1 MKFNLSTALI
11 IIVAVVTING
21 CSKKEDT
28 PESPK
33 TTPAPNP
40 DKPSVS
46 SVETTNRQIEV
57 PKASPDASDKKIPI
71 DCGLNNQIYG
81 EIFNAP
87 HMIKRYQAIT
97 YSIPSSTL
105 QSNFGNQTKEYVIP
119 SQVNIIT
126 NRGKIIKTGLVPVKV
141 ENGLHVVQESF
152 DPINY
157 APTING
163 NFVKTTMIYY
173 DSIEEYNESKDNKIE
188 SCFILK

>member
-1 MKFNLSTALI
+1 MKFNLSIASIILI
-11 IIVAVVTING
+11 AIFNLNV
-21 CSKKEDT
+21 CSKNENT
-28 PESPK
+28 NETPK
-33 TTPAPNP
+33 TESAPNQN
-40 DKPSVS
+40 KPSVS
-46 SVETTNRQIEV
+46 SVQ
-57 PKASPDASDKKIPI
+57 KIPI
-71 DCGLNNQIYG
+71 DCGLKNNIYG

-97 YSIPSSTL
+97 YAIPSSTL

-173 DSIEEYNESKDNKIE
+173 DSIEEYNESKDNKI
-188 SCFILK
+188 